1 MIFRIIL
8 RVGRR
13 ILCSPNCLLIRG
25 IPHSFEWVSLEQYSP
40 GCALEM
46 AVFGP
51 GLVVLTIFTDI
62 VDIFTRRN
70 QQTTA
75 VEVVLGLINGGD
87 IAELDR
93 VIGRE

>member
-1 MIFRIIL
+1 
-8 RVGRR
+8 
-13 ILCSPNCLLIRG
+13 
-25 IPHSFEWVSLEQYSP
+25 
-40 GCALEM
+40 M